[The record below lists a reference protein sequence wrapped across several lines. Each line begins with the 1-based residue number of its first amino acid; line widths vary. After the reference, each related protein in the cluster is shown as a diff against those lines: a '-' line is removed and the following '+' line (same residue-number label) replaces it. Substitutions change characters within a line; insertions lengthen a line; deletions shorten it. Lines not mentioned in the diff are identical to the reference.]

1 MSIRKLPNGRWEARE
16 RVGGRGSRRLS
27 QTFDRK
33 RDAERWEA
41 RMRRQR
47 QLGAPLEEDDVT
59 LAEFMEEYWRLHA
72 VPNLAP
78 STRASY
84 MNIWGVHVHDRLGQR
99 ELRTITPKVLT
110 RFRAD
115 LEHAGVGTATV
126 RKALAL
132 VQWILSFAVVEERVD
147 FNAAAAVR
155 KPRYERAREPHIF
168 LPLEVEE
175 LRERMTPLGAVLVS
189 VLAYSGPRP
198 EEALRVAWRD
208 VGAEALRFHDTKRHR
223 QRWTPILAPLA
234 ADLREW
240 RFARGRPP
248 AGARVIPA
256 HDGGPWQP
264 DDWRNWRRRV
274 WGSWQT
280 DEKAGARKWVGAAP
294 TGTRPR
300 DLRSS
305 YITVQIYAGRP
316 LTEIAKWAGTSVA
329 MLDKHYA
336 GVIANWDGVPVAP
349 EEQIRRA
356 RAELAAR
363 HGGRPVD
370 VGGTLS

>member
-1 MSIRKLPNGRWEARE
+1 VSIRRLPNGRWEVRE
-16 RVGGRGSRRLS
+16 RTGGRGSRRLS
-27 QTFDRK
+27 KTFDRK
-33 RDAERWEA
+33 GDAERWEA

-72 VPNLAP
+72 IPNLAP
-78 STRASY
+78 STRESY
-84 MNIWGVHVHDRLGQR
+84 LNIWGVHIHDRLGQR
-99 ELRTITPKVLT
+99 DLRTITPKVLT
-110 RFRAD
+110 RFRAN
-115 LEHAGVGTATV
+115 LERSGVGTATV

-132 VQWILSFAVVEERVD
+132 VQSILSFAVVEERVE

-175 LRERMTPLGAVLVS
+175 LRARLNPLGAMLVS
-189 VLAYSGPRP
+189 LLAYSGPRP
-198 EEALRVAWRD
+198 EEALRLVWRD
-208 VGAEALRFHDTKRHR
+208 VGAEALHFRDTKRHR
-223 QRWTPILAPLA
+223 ERWTPLLAPLA
-234 ADLREW
+234 GDLREW
-240 RFARGRPP
+240 RLASGRPGG
-248 AGARVIPA
+248 GAPVLPA

-274 WGSWQT
+274 WGAWFT
-280 DEKAGARKWVGAAP
+280 DERGRRAWVGAARA
-294 TGTRPR
+294 GTRPR

-305 YITVQIYAGRP
+305 YITVQISAGRP
-316 LTEIAKWAGTSVA
+316 LTEIAKQAGTSVA

-336 GVIANWDGVPVAP
+336 GVIANWDGIPVPA

-356 RAELAAR
+356 RAALAER
-363 HGGRPVD
+363 RGRRVD
-370 VGGTLS
+370 VEAEGP